1 MLQPLEQTNS
11 GPAAMDYLLQV
22 KLGCLFGLLFL
33 TLFFGLVPSRVPFLR
48 DSAGTE
54 CHRMCLSFISCVAG
68 GVFLAA
74 CLLDIIP
81 DFLADITEELE
92 NHQIETDF
100 PLPEFIIALGFLLV
114 LIIERIV
121 LECNKPASEE
131 TVPLLSSDRRPR
143 LPRLSSETSET
154 SRDAQDTET
163 AGHHFHVDFNAH
175 SSFRCLILVLSL
187 SLHSVFE
194 GLAIGLQNTQ
204 SEVLQIAI
212 AILVHK
218 SIIAVS
224 LSLLLIQSGLKPF
237 WFRLSIGTFAVMSPL
252 GIGLGIAV
260 MQNEGLWSGMVQCVL
275 EGLAAGT
282 FIYITFL
289 EILPHELNSSKWR
302 LPKLFFI
309 VMGFSLMTGLRF
321 LG

>member
-1 MLQPLEQTNS
+1 ME
-11 GPAAMDYLLQV
+11 YLLTV
-22 KLGCLFGLLFL
+22 KLGCLFGLLLL
-33 TLFFGLVPSRVPFLR
+33 TLFFGLVPSKLPFLR
-48 DSAGTE
+48 DTAGTE
-54 CHRMCLSFISCVAG
+54 AHRMCLSFISCVAG

-81 DFLADITEELE
+81 DFLTDIREELQ
-92 NHQIETDF
+92 NHQIQTDF

-121 LECNKPASEE
+121 LECNKPASLE
-131 TVPLLSSDRRPR
+131 TTPLLSGSSRPH
-143 LPRLSSETSET
+143 LLGHKHAN
-154 SRDAQDTET
+154 DAEDLEK
-163 AGHHFHVDFNAH
+163 AGHHFHIDFNAH
-175 SSFRCLILVLSL
+175 SSFRCLVLILSL

-194 GLAIGLQNTQ
+194 GLAIGLQSTQ
-204 SEVLQIAI
+204 SEVLQIAV

-224 LSLLLIQSGLKPF
+224 LSLLLMQSGLRPC
-237 WFRLSIGTFAVMSPL
+237 WFRLSIVIFAVMSPM

-260 MQNEGLWSGMVQCVL
+260 MQDQGAWSGMLQCVL

-282 FIYITFL
+282 FVYITFL

-309 VMGFSLMTGLRF
+309 LTGFSLMAGLRF